1 MRGASFT
8 ATTKPSRRAVR
19 SRRSPCR
26 LRSAAGWWRWRRP
39 TPMAGACGLAVC
51 PRPPAPLPA
60 RARSAPPSQAR
71 FTAEKLAELKDVPGF
86 APTFLLDGKPPEV
99 GATLKQAALAATL
112 EHLAHAGLD
121 DFYRGDVGR
130 EIAGDLDRVGSPV
143 TRADL

>member
-39 TPMAGACGLAVC
+39 TPRAGACRRGHRRA
-51 PRPPAPLPA
+51 PAIAHA
-60 RARSAPPSQAR
+60 REGAILTPSQAR

-121 DFYRGDVGR
+121 DFYR
-130 EIAGDLDRVGSPV
+130 
-143 TRADL
+143 

>member
-26 LRSAAGWWRWRRP
+26 LRSPAGCWRWRRP
-39 TPMAGACGLAVC
+39 APMGGACGLGVY
-51 PRPPAPLPA
+51 PRPPVAH
-60 RARSAPPSQAR
+60 RAEGAIATPSQPR

-143 TRADL
+143 